1 MQKKK
6 IGNFGLDSFGRLF
19 GEESTD
25 EEQEGEEWRNE
36 KWERE
41 RDGEKNLSKRNAR
54 ADHATLNPVNLIA
67 RQRPEFLGKWRL
79 DSAHRSMGGVLRS
92 PPFLPGSCV
101 LIEECH

>member
-41 RDGEKNLSKRNAR
+41 RERERKTFPKG
-54 ADHATLNPVNLIA
+54 T
-67 RQRPEFLGKWRL
+67 PEPITPL
-79 DSAHRSMGGVLRS
+79 
-92 PPFLPGSCV
+92 
-101 LIEECH
+101 